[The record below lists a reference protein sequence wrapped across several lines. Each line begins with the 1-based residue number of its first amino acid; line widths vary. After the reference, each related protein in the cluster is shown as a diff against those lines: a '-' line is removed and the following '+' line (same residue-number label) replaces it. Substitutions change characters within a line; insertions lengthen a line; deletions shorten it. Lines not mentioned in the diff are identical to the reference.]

1 MKKLLTILLAFFALH
16 MSYSQLL
23 RSEIYDFSIGDY
35 YEIEHV
41 SNQAGQSSDVTWK
54 LQTFHILGKQ
64 VSVGGDT
71 VTYSAQRQSYFPS
84 IQGSTPFLEIDT
96 IQFSHVNLNAIYS
109 PTDND
114 LTFGN
119 SLGTFWY
126 DDTTGCYTQFTSL
139 SNSSFCPGVINQ
151 QFNYRMEFN
160 DWSSCI
166 SSQSPLFVS
175 DYKVYSHAGGPY
187 GGKDDPGEPN
197 YVKQLIHL
205 NYVNHNGV
213 ECGMFPNY
221 FLGLKEPYQLNIS
234 VFPNPVMDKLA
245 VTGIEGI
252 KSFSV
257 TTSEGRI
264 VGHVT
269 ADALNNLDVSKLTA
283 GVYFLRLTDNRDKS
297 GMVRFMKE

>member
-1 MKKLLTILLAFFALH
+1 MKKLLTVLLAFFALH

-35 YEIEHV
+35 YEIEHI
-41 SNQAGQSSDVTWK
+41 SNQSGQSNDVTWK

-71 VTYSAQRQSYFPS
+71 VTYSAQRQTYFPS
-84 IQGSTPFLEIDT
+84 IQGSSPSLEIDT
-96 IQFSHVNLNAIYS
+96 VQFSHVNLNAIYS

-139 SNSSFCPGVINQ
+139 SNSSFCSGVISQ

-205 NYVNHNGV
+205 NYVNHNGI
-213 ECGMFPNY
+213 ECGNFPNY
-221 FLGLKEPYQLNIS
+221 FLGVEELNQLTVS
-234 VFPNPVMDKLA
+234 VSPNPAMDKLS
-245 VTGIEGI
+245 VSGVEVI
-252 KSFSV
+252 KAFSV

-264 VGHVT
+264 MNNVSLDT
-269 ADALNNLDVSKLTA
+269 MNNLDVSKLTN
-283 GVYFLRLTDNRDKS
+283 GIYFLHLTDQQGRI
-297 GMVRFMKE
+297 GMISFVKQ